1 MCAKFSQSFKK
12 QAVKKA
18 LMRENRVGVKPLSM
32 KYQLVILHCKN
43 GLYKDKNIQI
53 NNKYLQ
59 RINIKPCGFTDDL

>member
-12 QAVKKA
+12 QAAKKA
-18 LMRENRVGVKPLSM
+18 LKRENRVGVKALSM

-53 NNKYLQ
+53 NN
-59 RINIKPCGFTDDL
+59 